1 MVTESESSTETETPE
16 QLVEPV
22 TDSKPWRFQP
32 GQVANPY
39 GRRGNPEK
47 RTMVTEV
54 RRKAD
59 RKASKLADALIET
72 ALKGNVRAF
81 IAIRDTAY
89 GVPATKLV
97 IEQADSPASELLM
110 RMLASKG
117 LSLPAIDAVNAG
129 TRPAIEASYTE
140 VPGN

>member
-1 MVTESESSTETETPE
+1 MAETQTPDVI
-16 QLVEPV
+16 VEPASEV
-22 TDSKPWRFQP
+22 TNKPWLWRKGDP
-32 GQVANPY
+32 TPNPY
-39 GRRGNPEK
+39 GRAGNPEK

-89 GVPATKLV
+89 GVPAQKLV
-97 IEQADSPASELLM
+97 VERADDPLREFLAGMGAGAGLLM
-110 RMLASKG
+110 DAPLPQ
-117 LSLPAIDAVNAG
+117 LPAPPIDVTN
-129 TRPAIEASYTE
+129 P
-140 VPGN
+140 